1 MPYIKLPVCMAKGFK
16 AFSCYSSIYFIFVEN
31 QSLF

>member
-1 MPYIKLPVCMAKGFK
+1 MPYIKQLMCMAKGFK

-31 QSLF
+31 WSLF